1 MAFSTVTLTRLCTAQ
16 CFRLQCLP
24 SPRGRGDVRKRLIAL
39 TPYSLIAFATI
50 NLFTYSPMFLI
61 TETNCNEEAAVAA
74 AVVPFRAR
82 RKEVPVVC
90 VAAIC
95 LFT

>member
-1 MAFSTVTLTRLCTAQ
+1 MTKSY
-16 CFRLQCLP
+16 RLQWWGTLRFP
-24 SPRGRGDVRKRLIAL
+24 HPTVLFRKRLIAL

-61 TETNCNEEAAVAA
+61 TETNCNDVAATAAAVAA
-74 AVVPFRAR
+74 VVAGPSRAR
-82 RKEVPVVC
+82 RAEEPVVGV
-90 VAAIC
+90 VALE